1 MPKLIDLS
9 HTIEE
14 GMITY
19 KGLPAPVICDFLSRE
34 TSSQQYGNQET
45 FQIGKI
51 EMVANTGTYIDV
63 PFHRYEQGKD
73 LAESTL
79 PEFTLL
85 KGLVVSVPFMETKAI
100 DAFHFEGLDLEG
112 KAVLVHT
119 GWDKNWRTDSY
130 FEENPFLTES
140 AANFLME
147 SGVKLVGI
155 DSLNIDDTTTN
166 VRPVHSILLKENILI
181 VEHLTGL
188 EQIPENDFHFSAIPP
203 KIKGVGS
210 FPVRAFA
217 SIP

>member
-1 MPKLIDLS
+1 MTKLIDLS
-9 HTIEE
+9 HTIEQ

-19 KGLPAPVICDFLSRE
+19 QGLPAPVICDFLSRE
-34 TSSQQYGNQET
+34 ASAQRYGNGET

-73 LAESTL
+73 LAQSEL
-79 PEFTLL
+79 PQFTNLQ
-85 KGLVVSVPFMETKAI
+85 GLVVRVPFNTSKAI
-100 DAFHFEGLDLEG
+100 DVSHFKGLELKG
-112 KAVLVHT
+112 KAVLLHT
-119 GWDKNWRTDSY
+119 GWDKNWRTDAY
-130 FEENPFLTES
+130 FEESPFLTES

-147 SGVKLVGI
+147 SKVKLVGI

-166 VRPVHSILLKENILI
+166 VRPAHSILLGENILI
-181 VEHLTGL
+181 VEHLTSL
-188 EQIPENDFHFSAIPP
+188 DQIPGHDFRFSAIPP

-217 SIP
+217 TLS